1 MGTEHKVPR
10 GSWAAGPC
18 WDSITLGPWWVA
30 LFGEVL
36 EVQPLNGWGLKPTG
50 NAPLLPTRVINP
62 CQEDHGRHEI
72 LIDHHE
78 EGSV

>member
-36 EVQPLNGWGLKPTG
+36 EVQPLEMGG
-50 NAPLLPTRVINP
+50 V
-62 CQEDHGRHEI
+62 
-72 LIDHHE
+72 
-78 EGSV
+78 